1 MVLGM
6 NKFSAVIGCM
16 LLATYACGAALAS
29 DAAPDNDVLPAAS
42 AAQMLALAD
51 KALSAGQLSQEER
64 ARNLVRRGL
73 AHEILGDRKNA
84 LTDFNE
90 AIAGQALS
98 TAEQADALYD
108 RGITLDE

>member
-1 MVLGM
+1 M
-6 NKFSAVIGCM
+6 NKFSAVIGC
-16 LLATYACGAALAS
+16 LLAAAATVCATSSGAAS
-29 DAAPDNDVLPAAS
+29 DGDALPAAS

-51 KALSAGQLSQEER
+51 KALAAGQLSQEER

-108 RGITLDE
+108 RGI